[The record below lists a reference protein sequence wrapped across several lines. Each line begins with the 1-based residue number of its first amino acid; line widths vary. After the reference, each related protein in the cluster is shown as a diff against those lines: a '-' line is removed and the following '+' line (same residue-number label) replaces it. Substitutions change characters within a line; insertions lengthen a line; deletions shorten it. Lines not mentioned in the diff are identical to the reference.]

1 MRWSCPERPRSYR
14 GGCPALQVTPY
25 YNKASQEGLVR
36 HFTQVADHVSIPIL
50 LYNVPSRTG
59 VTIQPETYRILSETS
74 SRTGDKEASGN
85 LS

>member
-1 MRWSCPERPRSYR
+1 M
-14 GGCPALQVTPY
+14 TPY

-59 VTIQPETYRILSETS
+59 VTIQPETYRIFVGASQY
-74 SRTGDKEASGN
+74 TGGQRRPAATCP
-85 LS
+85 